1 MRIHASQDPFS
12 GETLGWQGAGCATCR
27 SSPASPGQRLLVLPK
42 SPGNLTPQT
51 SAGTFSLLLLC
62 HADSFHSDWED
73 KDCRTK
79 LAC

>member
-1 MRIHASQDPFS
+1 MACKHNVGPSS
-12 GETLGWQGAGCATCR
+12 SAG
-27 SSPASPGQRLLVLPK
+27 SQRLLVLTK